1 MPRLPP
7 VPISPQARLLARL
20 RPGVTPSVVTLL
32 QSHSSSSATSCAKPV
47 SVPCPISERAMRI
60 TQVSSGLIATQTLT
74 SLAAA
79 PFCALANGTF
89 SPSARPPPATAAE
102 PTMNFRRERCL
113 PLPNVIFLMARS
125 LRLAAGGRAT
135 GCHVDRFA
143 DALIGAAA
151 ADVGHR
157 RVNVLVGRPRVLL
170 QERRRRH
177 DLAGLTV
184 AALRHVDRRPGLLHR
199 MRRVRRKPLDGDD
212 LVGGLDAADRNRAR
226 AHHFAVD
233 VHRAGAALRD
243 AAAVFRAGQADV
255 LADDPE
261 ERRVVL
267 DAHIADFAVDVQL
280 SHVSPP
286 STAYGRHIVLAF
298 LSWRFR
304 WAYGPLQRRS
314 FSCCRGKLSR
324 M

>member
-1 MPRLPP
+1 
-7 VPISPQARLLARL
+7 
-20 RPGVTPSVVTLL
+20 
-32 QSHSSSSATSCAKPV
+32 
-47 SVPCPISERAMRI
+47 MRI

-74 SLAAA
+74 SLAA
-79 PFCALANGTF
+79 PFCACANGTF

-102 PTMNFRRERCL
+102 PTMNLRRESCL

-177 DLAGLTV
+177 DLAGLAV

-243 AAAVFRAGQADV
+243 AAAVFRAGEANV

-267 DAHIADFAVDVQL
+267 DAHVADFAVDVQL
-280 SHVSPP
+280 RHASPP
-286 STAYGRHIVLAF
+286 STAYGRHVVLA
-298 LSWRFR
+298 LSAGLRP
-304 WAYGPLQRRS
+304 AAMPDVLAV
-314 FSCCRGKLSR
+314 
-324 M
+324 

>member
-1 MPRLPP
+1 M
-7 VPISPQARLLARL
+7 
-20 RPGVTPSVVTLL
+20 
-32 QSHSSSSATSCAKPV
+32 SS
-47 SVPCPISERAMRI
+47 
-60 TQVSSGLIATQTLT
+60 
-74 SLAAA
+74 
-79 PFCALANGTF
+79 F
-89 SPSARPPPATAAE
+89 SWRPP
-102 PTMNFRRERCL
+102 
-113 PLPNVIFLMARS
+113 

-177 DLAGLTV
+177 DLAGPAV

-212 LVGGLDAADRNRAR
+212 LVGGLDAADRDRAR

-243 AAAVFRAGQADV
+243 AAAVFGAREADM
-255 LADDPE
+255 LADDPQ

-267 DAHIADFAVDVQL
+267 DAHVADLAVDVQL

-298 LSWRFR
+298 CLAFFGDVGGLTARCNTGLFLIVEESLAEWPGA
-304 WAYGPLQRRS
+304 AYAVSSRS
-314 FSCCRGKLSR
+314 KG
-324 M
+324 